1 MESTQHEWRQD
12 AIDAARLD
20 ATRSHLLY
28 SQSYLTFLFP
38 VIAAVFLCALLWDLS
53 AHAVLFTWLAL
64 VIALTLGRFRMLRAI
79 QRDRDRSGD
88 PHGRWL
94 NVFALSAL
102 CSGLLWG
109 AAPMCIVPRAPDRLV
124 EFTLYNGLVMLV
136 VCGLVAGATVAY
148 AVSLRVL
155 FCFTVPALLPPG
167 LFLIS
172 LGDRFN
178 GALGGLVLLYFLFI
192 SGAAVRMH
200 QQLRHFFELEYQLH
214 RLRMDLDGAAGFA
227 P

>member
-1 MESTQHEWRQD
+1 MEMQNPAWMQD
-12 AIDAARLD
+12 ALEAVHLD
-20 ATRSHLLY
+20 GTRSHILY
-28 SQSYLTFLFP
+28 SQSRLTFVYP
-38 VIAAVFLCALLWDLS
+38 VVSAATLSGLLWNVS
-53 AHAVLFTWLAL
+53 AHAILFTWLAL
-64 VIALTLGRFRMLRAI
+64 VIALTLGRFRMLRAM
-79 QRDRDRSGD
+79 QRDHGRDGG
-88 PHGRWL
+88 PPGRWL
-94 NVFALSAL
+94 NIFALSAL
-102 CSGLLWG
+102 LSGLLWG
-109 AAPMCIVPRAPDRLV
+109 AAPMCIVPHTPDRLV

-155 FCFTVPALLPPG
+155 FCFTAPALLPPG

-200 QQLRHFFELEYQLH
+200 QQLRRFFELEYQLH
-214 RLRMDLDGAAGFA
+214 RLRMDLDGAAELA